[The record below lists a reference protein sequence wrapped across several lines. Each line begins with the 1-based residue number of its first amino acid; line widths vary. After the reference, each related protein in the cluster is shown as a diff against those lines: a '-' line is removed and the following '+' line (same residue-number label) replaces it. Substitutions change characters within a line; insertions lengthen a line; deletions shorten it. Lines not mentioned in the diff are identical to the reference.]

1 MRPNIGQHMTFDQL
15 KGQLCFRASS
25 EILRL
30 RWMICQVPFGC
41 LVGTQCTFRDAS
53 GDGYLVRIPPV
64 EADKGSGLGSD
75 RIFIAI
81 LPTRVDYQVP
91 TTVESQAPTE
101 QALVARVEK
110 LRVGK
115 DGDEDSVASGGTEL
129 QSQSQGCYNNV
140 SPGRVLPQWV
150 AVLIQVAKA
159 QGRGVPADLVAHA
172 HAYHHEDVTDGGG
185 GVREET
191 LRSSPRRPRQQPPC
205 TSSAPFPR
213 PTCIRCWTII
223 RARSDHL
230 SAPASRSLVPKVA
243 RLLHSCSP
251 FSAALVSP
259 ALLPGGRR
267 RRIQRGTRDRPSHP
281 PKTQPRKQTAY
292 ASMPFGTYCSS
303 SLISWEKL
311 NHQL

>member
-1 MRPNIGQHMTFDQL
+1 MRPNIGQHMTFHQL

-185 GVREET
+185 G
-191 LRSSPRRPRQQPPC
+191 
-205 TSSAPFPR
+205 
-213 PTCIRCWTII
+213 
-223 RARSDHL
+223 
-230 SAPASRSLVPKVA
+230 
-243 RLLHSCSP
+243 
-251 FSAALVSP
+251 
-259 ALLPGGRR
+259 G
-267 RRIQRGTRDRPSHP
+267 
-281 PKTQPRKQTAY
+281 
-292 ASMPFGTYCSS
+292 
-303 SLISWEKL
+303 
-311 NHQL
+311 